1 MSRIV
6 RIMIEDFVTTLSQ
19 YFILL
24 RTNIGFRN
32 LRYRLCA
39 VLIDL
44 DGLRKESNKFY
55 NQLYP
60 INTFLQP
67 YNSIF
72 EMIYA

>member
-6 RIMIEDFVTTLSQ
+6 RIMIEDFVTTLSL

-24 RTNIGFRN
+24 RTKIGFRN
-32 LRYRLCA
+32 LRYRHCA
-39 VLIDL
+39 VL

-60 INTFLQP
+60 IDTFLQP
-67 YNSIF
+67 YNSIL